1 MYKILEL
8 KEKIK
13 AIYSGYAVYIDAVG
27 KFLIALIGM
36 IAINSSIGTLGV
48 LKNPIVV
55 VIMSLMC
62 ALLPQTLTVLLLMMS
77 ILLHIVSL
85 SIECGIILVVMF
97 MLMYLLFFRFTSK
110 ESIVLVLVPMLFF
123 LKIPYILPI
132 IVGLVATPVSIVSVA
147 FGTLVYAILSF
158 IGQNYD
164 AVAKTA
170 ESDGLKALAMVADG
184 ILLNPALYFTIAVFA
199 VVIVLVY
206 VIRRLSV
213 DYSWIIA
220 VCAGG
225 LMQIVLFLVGNIVI
239 DMSLICTIVS
249 TLLGGIISVAL
260 AWFLQFFI
268 HSVDYTRTEHVQ
280 FEDDEYY
287 YYVKAVPKVSV
298 KAPDVKV
305 KRVRPKMAKNS

>member
-13 AIYSGYAVYIDAVG
+13 AIYSGYAMYIDAVG

-36 IAINSSIGTLGV
+36 IAINSTVGTVSV
-48 LKNPIVV
+48 LQNPIVV
-55 VIMSLMC
+55 VIISLMC
-62 ALLPQTLTVLLLMMS
+62 ALLPQTLTVLFLMMC
-77 ILLHIVSL
+77 ILLHITSISL
-85 SIECGIILVVMF
+85 ECGLIMVIMF

-110 ESIVLVLVPMLFF
+110 ESLILVLVPLLFY

-132 IVGLVATPVSIVSVA
+132 MVGLIASPVSIVSVG
-147 FGTLVYAILSF
+147 FGTLVYCIMSF
-158 IGQNYD
+158 VGQNYD
-164 AVAKTA
+164 AIVKTA
-170 ESDGLKALAMVADG
+170 DADGFKTLSMIADG
-184 ILLNPALYFTIAVFA
+184 ILLNPAMYFAIAVFA
-199 VVIVLVY
+199 VIIVLVY

-239 DMSLICTIVS
+239 DMSLICSIVS
-249 TLLGGIISVAL
+249 TLVGGIISVVL

-298 KAPDVKV
+298 KAPEVKV
-305 KRVRPKMAKNS
+305 KRVRPKFTK

>member
-8 KEKIK
+8 KEKVK
-13 AIYSGYAVYIDAVG
+13 AIYSGYAMYIDAVG

-36 IAINSSIGTLGV
+36 IAINSTIGTLGV
-48 LKNPIVV
+48 LKNPIIV

-77 ILLHIVSL
+77 ILLHIVSI
-85 SIECGIILVVMF
+85 SMECGIILVIMF

-110 ESIVLVLVPMLFF
+110 ESLVLVLVPTLFF

-132 IVGLVATPVSIVSVA
+132 ILGLIATPVSIVSVA
-147 FGTLVYAILSF
+147 FGTLVYAVLSF
-158 IGQNYD
+158 VGQNYD
-164 AVAKTA
+164 AVVKTA
-170 ESDGLKALAMVADG
+170 EADGFKALAMVADG
-184 ILLNPALYFTIAVFA
+184 ILLNPALYFSIAVFA
-199 VVIVLVY
+199 VIIVLVY

-239 DMSLICTIVS
+239 DMSLMCTILS

-305 KRVRPKMAKNS
+305 KRVRPQFTK

>member
-8 KEKIK
+8 KEQVK
-13 AIYSGYAVYIDAVG
+13 AIYSSYAMYVDAVC

-36 IAINSSIGTLGV
+36 IAINSSIGTVGV
-48 LKNPIVV
+48 LQNPIVI
-55 VIMSLMC
+55 VIVSLMC
-62 ALLPQTLTVLLLMMS
+62 AILPQTLTVMFLMMT
-77 ILLHIVSL
+77 ILLHITSI
-85 SIECGIILVVMF
+85 SIECGLILIVMF

-110 ESIVLVLVPMLFF
+110 ESLVLVLVPLMFF

-132 IVGLVATPVSIVSVA
+132 IIGLVATPVSIVSVA
-147 FGTLVYAILSF
+147 FGTMVYFILSYV
-158 IGQNYD
+158 GQNYD
-164 AVAKTA
+164 AVVKAA
-170 ESDGLKALAMVADG
+170 NADGFKALSMVADG
-184 ILLNPALYFTIAVFA
+184 ILVNPSLYFTIAVFA
-199 VVIVLVY
+199 VIIVLVY

-239 DMSLICTIVS
+239 DMSLVCSVVS
-249 TLLGGIISVAL
+249 TLIGGIISVGL
-260 AWFLQFFI
+260 AWFIQFFI

-298 KAPDVKV
+298 KAPEVKV
-305 KRVRPKMAKNS
+305 KRVRPKVAKNS